1 MPKLKEQG
9 RVRAHRWRD
18 SIFVQ
23 LVLRYPRSARLF
35 LLFLLLSI
43 SYRIWEIGTYLLA
56 QQARVQ
62 VIESVRLDEP
72 NQFKEAQQIRKKLDQ
87 IIQQTQ
93 AFPCAEE
100 VAMKA
105 HWRINTA
112 NGSELLSR
120 RCLCLLI
127 WLSEI
132 S

>member
-23 LVLRYPRSARLF
+23 LVIRYPRSARLF

-43 SYRIWEIGTYLLA
+43 SYRIWEIGAYLLA

-62 VIESVRLDEP
+62 MIESVRSDEP

-87 IIQQTQ
+87 ISLGDFKDGIDSDSNRSKKSG
-93 AFPCAEE
+93 AKP
-100 VAMKA
+100 KNNL
-105 HWRINTA
+105 INLDDIDT
-112 NGSELLSR
+112 S
-120 RCLCLLI
+120 
-127 WLSEI
+127 I
-132 S
+132 SDGLEA